1 MIKHVRNNYKKKTLQ
16 PKKKNFFE
24 LKEEKEDSYKLE
36 NVDNFNNGNYIKGKS
51 NGDRIKSYQSMNT
64 SMKLSLTS
72 KSSLIVSKSRAHG
85 KFSY

>member
-1 MIKHVRNNYKKKTLQ
+1 M
-16 PKKKNFFE
+16 
-24 LKEEKEDSYKLE
+24 KEEKEDSYKLE
-36 NVDNFNNGNYIKGKS
+36 NVDNFNNDNSIKRKS

-85 KFSY
+85 KFNY

>member
-1 MIKHVRNNYKKKTLQ
+1 M
-16 PKKKNFFE
+16 
-24 LKEEKEDSYKLE
+24 KEEKEDSYKLD
-36 NVDNFNNGNYIKGKS
+36 NVDNFNNDNYIKRKS

-85 KFSY
+85 KFNY